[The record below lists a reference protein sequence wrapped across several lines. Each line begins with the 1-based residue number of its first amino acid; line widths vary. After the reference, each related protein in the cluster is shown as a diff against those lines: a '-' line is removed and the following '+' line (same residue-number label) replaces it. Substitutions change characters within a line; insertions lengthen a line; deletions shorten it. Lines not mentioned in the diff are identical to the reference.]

1 MISIASI
8 PVWRMT
14 ISHSSCFDYGTY
26 TKPRKDAEQSFQDSY
41 MMPFPKKSVSN
52 KSFWCSY
59 TLVYIKVAYNI
70 L

>member
-26 TKPRKDAEQSFQDSY
+26 TKPRKDAEQSFQDS
-41 MMPFPKKSVSN
+41 
-52 KSFWCSY
+52 
-59 TLVYIKVAYNI
+59 
-70 L
+70 